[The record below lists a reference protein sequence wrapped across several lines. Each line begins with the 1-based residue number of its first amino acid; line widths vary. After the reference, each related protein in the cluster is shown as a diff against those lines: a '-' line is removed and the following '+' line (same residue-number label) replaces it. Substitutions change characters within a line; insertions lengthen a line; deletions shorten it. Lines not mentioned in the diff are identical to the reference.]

1 RTVLQ
6 TAPFEHSG
14 NPPCK
19 VRDQNSG
26 GDTVPDSSFDVVSK
40 VDRQEVDN
48 ALNQAAKEVGQ
59 RFDFKNTGASITW
72 SGDTGVEIKANSDDR
87 VRAVLDVF
95 KERLVKRSVSLKALD
110 HGDPQPAAGGTSRL
124 VVSIRQ
130 GIDDEKAKAIVKRIK
145 SDGPKG
151 VQAQVQ
157 GDTVRVSSKKRDD
170 LQAVIAMLREADFG
184 IPLQFQNYR

>member
-1 RTVLQ
+1 V
-6 TAPFEHSG
+6 A
-14 NPPCK
+14 
-19 VRDQNSG
+19 
-26 GDTVPDSSFDVVSK
+26 DSSFDVVSK
-40 VDRQEVDN
+40 VDHQEVDN

-59 RFDFKNTGASITW
+59 RFDFKGTGASITW

-110 HGDPQPAAGGTSRL
+110 HGDPQPAAGGISRL
-124 VVSIRQ
+124 LVTIRQ
-130 GIDDEKAKAIVKRIK
+130 GIDDEKARAIVKRIK

-151 VQAQVQ
+151 VQSQVQ

-170 LQAVIAMLREADFG
+170 LQAVIALLREEDFG